1 MKTHFFEPANNGL
14 KFPFD
19 SNELTEPPRSGL
31 GAGGIP
37 GLYSHLF
44 FLYSLS
50 RGGSTGGGGGEG
62 PGGQDPPF
70 SGSGS
75 PLLGGPPNFIKRGK
89 KRRVRACEKK
99 AAF

>member
-37 GLYSHLF
+37 GFYSHLF
-44 FLYSLS
+44 FIYSLS
-50 RGGSTGGGGGEG
+50 RGGSTRGGGEG

-70 SGSGS
+70 WGT
-75 PLLGGPPNFIKRGK
+75 PKLHKEGK
-89 KRRVRACEKK
+89 KRMHAKK
-99 AAF
+99 NAAV